1 MDIEVSEWLKHRTN
15 SLLLDVRT
23 PAEFAKGHIPGAVNL
38 PLFSDAER
46 VVIGTLYVQKGRQ
59 YAVDEGI
66 RILGPRLWDY
76 ISEARS
82 VASGKPL
89 CVYCWRGGTRSGFV
103 SWLLDMGGM
112 EVSRLK
118 GGYKAFRRYGES
130 LISDTS
136 WPFVVLGGATGCGKT
151 PILHELR
158 HLGEQVLDLE
168 ALAHHKGSAFGAI
181 GQPPQPTTEQFI
193 NLLYHELTMLDPTRR
208 IWVESESKLI
218 GKVFIP
224 DILWQTICRAPMMRL
239 DIPLEVR
246 AEHIVAEY
254 GTAPVS
260 ELMDSFERI
269 TKRLGSEQKQR
280 AQEALLSGD
289 LRTAV
294 SIALTYYDKA
304 YNRSL
309 SNDFGTPVHT
319 LSIALDCPSKTAH
332 LLLAEIQKCQNQQSV

>member
-1 MDIEVSEWLKHRTN
+1 MDIEVSEWLKQRTN

-46 VVIGTLYVQKGRQ
+46 VVIGTLYVQQGRQ
-59 YAVDEGI
+59 HAVDEGI

-76 ISEARS
+76 VSEARS
-82 VASGKPL
+82 IASGKPL
-89 CVYCWRGGTRSGFV
+89 SLYCWRGGMRSGFAA
-103 SWLLDMGGM
+103 WLLGMGGM
-112 EVSRLK
+112 EVSKLK
-118 GGYKAFRRYGES
+118 GGYKAFRRHGES
-130 LISDTS
+130 LISDTP

-151 PILHELR
+151 PILHELQ

-168 ALAHHKGSAFGAI
+168 ALAHHKGSVFGAI

-193 NLLYHELTMLDPTRR
+193 NLLYHKLAMLDPTRR
-208 IWVESESKLI
+208 IWLESESKLI
-218 GKVFIP
+218 GRVFIP
-224 DILWQTICRAPMMRL
+224 DTLWEAICRAPMARL

-254 GTAPVS
+254 GTAPIS
-260 ELMDSFERI
+260 ELMAPFERI
-269 TKRLGSEQKQR
+269 AKRLGTEQKQR

-294 SIALTYYDKA
+294 SIALVYYDKA

-309 SNDFGTPVHT
+309 AKDWGTPMFT
-319 LSIALDCPSKTAH
+319 LSVPQDCPSKTAR
-332 LLLAEIQKCQNQQSV
+332 LLLAEVQKCQH